1 MSSRVLRSGS
11 LHSID
16 EADLRE
22 ILNPKTNTTDK
33 ICGILNY
40 INLLPTLVYNLTW
53 LFLLKNCFEENYE
66 VFLNGVSQNTN
77 DCTKLHNSLNTVFIW
92 AIINISKAIFFIV
105 CSNIF
110 CDSKVNDCN
119 ILCLVFKVLSTYIPS
134 LYLLSSFE
142 YSTELDQN
150 TLLASISQDENKAL
164 CGNLLY
170 YTQKFYYYERSYV
183 ILVSSL
189 LIMIPVGSI
198 LMALKELWKSK
209 NYVKF
214 DENEKLFY

>member
-1 MSSRVLRSGS
+1 MSRILRCGS

-22 ILNPKTNTTDK
+22 ILNPKTNNTDK

-40 INLLPTLVYNLTW
+40 LNLLPTLIYNLTW
-53 LFLLKNCFEENYE
+53 LFLLKSCFEEINDEIFINE
-66 VFLNGVSQNTN
+66 VSENSK
-77 DCTKLHNSLNTVFIW
+77 DCAKLYNSLNTVFIW
-92 AIINISKAIFFIV
+92 AIINIFKALFFLI
-105 CSNIF
+105 CSNIL

-119 ILCLVFKVLSTYIPS
+119 ILCLIFKVLSSYIPS
-134 LYLLSSFE
+134 LFIFSSFE
-142 YSTELDQN
+142 YSIDLNQKNLSE
-150 TLLASISQDENKAL
+150 SISQEKNKAL

-170 YTQKFYYYERSYV
+170 YTQKFYFYEKYYV
-183 ILVSSL
+183 VLVSSL

-209 NYVKF
+209 NYVT
-214 DENEKLFY
+214 EEHEKCFY